1 MKGGRNGTHLPA
13 PPKVRIKKTSMLSA
27 VHIPR
32 KFYMP
37 DWPEV
42 LLAVGSVS
50 QRMLISP
57 VGLIVN
63 HTRPRFRR
71 TTWQHGWLKR
81 PPLPMFF
88 TRNGVPSRAW
98 PWQIQISLE
107 VVGWAEPVIN
117 VFLQYILWG
126 LVSYG
131 LPMPLYAKLT
141 PQNDSQVYIWPSGH
155 RSKLWCFPVM
165 ELWAYHRD
173 TSVRYNLPLTIGNLV
188 K

>member
-1 MKGGRNGTHLPA
+1 MATWLA
-13 PPKVRIKKTSMLSA
+13 KKTPFAHL
-27 VHIPR
+27 
-32 KFYMP
+32 FYQK
-37 DWPEV
+37 WGSIAS
-42 LLAVGSVS
+42 LAKADPNIIGS
-50 QRMLISP
+50 
-57 VGLIVN
+57 
-63 HTRPRFRR
+63 
-71 TTWQHGWLKR
+71 GWL
-81 PPLPMFF
+81 
-88 TRNGVPSRAW
+88 G
-98 PWQIQISLE
+98 
-107 VVGWAEPVIN
+107 PVIN

>member
-1 MKGGRNGTHLPA
+1 
-13 PPKVRIKKTSMLSA
+13 MLSA

-81 PPLPMFF
+81 PPLPIFF
-88 TRNGVPSRAW
+88 TRNGAPSRAW
-98 PWQIQISLE
+98 PKQIQISLE
-107 VVGWAEPVIN
+107 VVGWG
-117 VFLQYILWG
+117 LWSMFFFNIFSG
-126 LVSYG
+126 ALYLMVCPCRSTQSLHHKMTAKSIYGHLAIGQNYGASQLWNYG
-131 LPMPLYAKLT
+131 LITVILPF
-141 PQNDSQVYIWPSGH
+141 DII
-155 RSKLWCFPVM
+155 
-165 ELWAYHRD
+165 YH
-173 TSVRYNLPLTIGNLV
+173 
-188 K
+188 